1 MATPTITPLP
11 QAPSRQNSAG
21 TFATQA
27 DTFLSALPQL
37 GDQINQ
43 VIDHIDDQVDAAAE
57 SAQLASKNGA
67 AQVELARER
76 ATAAAQSAQTAT
88 QQAGAAK
95 GQADSAKAFRDSAQS
110 AAAASQASAGL
121 PALAGKGG
129 LALVAKPDGSGVEY
143 SSSLRRYDL
152 DVTATTATLDLSL
165 SQVFKVDASQPR
177 QLVISNPPAAGRAMS
192 VVLHVTGKADVTWP
206 AGVLWNNNQVPV
218 LGSTWTTVI
227 LIWIGDGWVG
237 SVGARA

>member
-11 QAPSRQNSAG
+11 DAPSRQNSAG

-37 GDQINQ
+37 GDQINR
-43 VIDHIDDQVDAAAE
+43 VIDHIDDQVDAAAS
-57 SAQLASKNGA
+57 SAELAARNGA
-67 AQVELARER
+67 AQVELAKDR
-76 ATAAAQSAQTAT
+76 ATAAGQSAQAAG
-88 QQAGAAK
+88 QQASAAK
-95 GQADSAKAFRDSAQS
+95 GHADNAKSFRDSAQA
-110 AAAASQASAGL
+110 AAAASQSSAGL

-129 LALVAKPDGSGVEY
+129 LPLVVKPDGSGVEY
-143 SSSLRRYDL
+143 SGSLRRYDL
-152 DVTATTATLDLSL
+152 DVTATTANLDLSL
-165 SQVFKVDASQPR
+165 SQVFKVEASQPR
-177 QLVISNPPAAGRAMS
+177 QLVITNPPAAGRAMS
-192 VVLHVTGKADVTWP
+192 VVLHVLGKAEVTWP

-218 LGSTWTTVI
+218 LGSSWTTVI